1 LLGACVARSH
11 VKKIGL
17 HVLRAATA
25 TNTLEREADIALVPE
40 SLGLG
45 CGEHHKPCNC
55 TIDASADP
63 RASPTFKFSY

>member
-1 LLGACVARSH
+1 M
-11 VKKIGL
+11 KKIGL

-45 CGEHHKPCNC
+45 CGEHYKRS
-55 TIDASADP
+55 TQV
-63 RASPTFKFSY
+63 PTQGLAAFKFSY